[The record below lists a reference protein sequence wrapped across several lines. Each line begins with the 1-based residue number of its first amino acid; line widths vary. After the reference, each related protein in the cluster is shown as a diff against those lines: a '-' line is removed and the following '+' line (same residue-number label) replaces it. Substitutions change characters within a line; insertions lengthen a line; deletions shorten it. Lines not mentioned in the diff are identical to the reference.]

1 MHELSIA
8 QSLAELA
15 TAATQS
21 AGALGVQSVRLR
33 LGPLSGVVE
42 DALQFSWEVVTT
54 ETLLAGSQLIVEAA
68 PVVIYCATCQANQ
81 MPISTQWLRCPNCGA
96 PPAQIVQG
104 RELELTAVEIIM
116 NDDQGDEE

>member
-15 TAATQS
+15 TAAAQT

-42 DALQFSWEVVTT
+42 DALQFSWEVVTA
-54 ETLLAGSQLIVEAA
+54 ETLLAGAQLVVEEA
-68 PVVIYCATCQANQ
+68 PVVIYCVHCQAQ
-81 MPISTQWLRCPNCGA
+81 QTLTSTQWLRCPTCGE

-104 RELELTAVEIIM
+104 RELELAAIEIIL
-116 NDDQGDEE
+116 NDDQEDAR